1 LINGDEI
8 MRLTVNP
15 NRMELLRLR
24 RRLGLAERG
33 HKLLKDKLEE
43 LMRQFLENIRRLA
56 ELQEGVSAQLKKIFL
71 SFALARSRS
80 SFADLDRFLPRGRV
94 SVETKKER
102 VLNLYLPRFELKE
115 METADYD
122 LWNTE
127 AELDIGLKKTRE
139 IMKDLLEMARL
150 WKTVELLST
159 EIEVTRR
166 RVNALEYILIPNIRE
181 TIRSI
186 SSRLEEMERSYQVQL
201 MRVKEIIRQH

>member
-1 LINGDEI
+1 
-8 MRLTVNP
+8 MRLHVNP

-43 LMRQFLENIRRLA
+43 LMRQFLENIRRLS
-56 ELQEGVSAQLKKIFL
+56 ELQEEVSVKFKKIFL

-80 SFADLDRFLPRGRV
+80 SLADLEWLLPQGRINL
-94 SVETKKER
+94 ETKKER
-102 VLNLYLPRFELKE
+102 VLNLSIPRFEIKE

-122 LWNTE
+122 LLNTE
-127 AELDIGLKKTRE
+127 AELDIGIKKTRE
-139 IMKDLLEMARL
+139 IMKDMFEMARL
-150 WKTVELLST
+150 WKAVELLSS

-166 RVNALEYILIPNIRE
+166 RVNALEYILIPSIKE

-186 SSRLEEMERSYQVQL
+186 SARLEEMERSYQVQL
-201 MRVKEIIRQH
+201 MRVKEVVRHH